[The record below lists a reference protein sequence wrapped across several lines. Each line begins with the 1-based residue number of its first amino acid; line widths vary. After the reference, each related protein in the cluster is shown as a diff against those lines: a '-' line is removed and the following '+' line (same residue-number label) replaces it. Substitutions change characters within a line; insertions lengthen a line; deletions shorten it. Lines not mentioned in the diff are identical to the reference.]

1 MNTFIIFTKCIQ
13 NALFFSSS
21 FFVQTILDCVYKSS
35 LKCWYEWQ
43 WRPNTSTSRPVKS
56 WLSEFVD
63 HFALLWTLC
72 FWRFDL
78 TTCGSFFFYLPLWI
92 DGHLPGASVQT
103 SLLNSAASTFIY
115 SLSLSLSLRFTSSPP
130 LLSLLISPHTWLADW
145 LEACPHELFYRARGM
160 SRRRWTKSKSSIRSV
175 RYLCANPDTC

>member
-78 TTCGSFFFYLPLWI
+78 TTCGSFFFFFFNLPLWI

-115 SLSLSLSLRFTSSPP
+115 SLSLSLCVLLPHP
-130 LLSLLISPHTWLADW
+130 LFFPFSFHLTPDW
-145 LEACPHELFYRARGM
+145 LTGSRPVLMNFSIEHVECHEEGEQ
-160 SRRRWTKSKSSIRSV
+160 SQNQV
-175 RYLCANPDTC
+175 